1 MSIGS
6 IKGLSWDNPLRIR
19 SPEELILWVD
29 ELGFLPLFEN
39 EIPGFSAE
47 EHTYQAGWW
56 SGDPRQDPW
65 LWRQVLAKSH
75 RVAYGKFFNKKA
87 GFISL
92 SYLPAFV
99 NYRRDGYDFDA
110 RYEDGLASRRSLK
123 IMELFSGNEESE
135 YGPSLPTFEVKRM
148 AGFGK
153 EGEKN
158 FDGVLTDLEMKL
170 YLVGC
175 DFRQKKNRK
184 GEDYGWFVQA
194 LNTPESIWGY
204 GLVTS
209 LYQEDPKVSFQRIFD
224 RVKEKF
230 PDASDAAIR
239 KVCG

>member
-1 MSIGS
+1 MFACSKPIS
-6 IKGLSWDNPLRIR
+6 TKED
-19 SPEELILWVD
+19 LIEVL
-29 ELGFLPLFEN
+29 ERFGFLPLFAN
-39 EIPGFSAE
+39 SIPGFSVE
-47 EHTYQAGWW
+47 EHVDPAVWFTDQEGVWEW
-56 SGDPRQDPW
+56 KGPVIRQSGC
-65 LWRQVLAKSH
+65 
-75 RVAYGKFFNKKA
+75 AYGKLLEKKA
-87 GFISL
+87 V
-92 SYLPAFV
+92 FV
-99 NYRRDGYDFDA
+99 SRAWYPDLANLRRDGYDFDA